1 MKRAGMS
8 DVVVHIEVAPD
19 GAIDAPL
26 KDAHDPALPDSQHD
40 LEAPGL
46 AADSR
51 PDVQIVDAPQEP
63 SRGFRRTGL
72 FKRTGLGLLKPL
84 IAVATAQYFIV
95 AVLGGLAAWAVTSE
109 TAEAIN
115 AKLALLLT
123 ALKRF

>member
-26 KDAHDPALPDSQHD
+26 KDAHDPALPDSQND
-40 LEAPGL
+40 LESSGL
-46 AADSR
+46 AADSH
-51 PDVQIVDAPQEP
+51 PDVQIDAPQEP

-109 TAEAIN
+109 AAETIN